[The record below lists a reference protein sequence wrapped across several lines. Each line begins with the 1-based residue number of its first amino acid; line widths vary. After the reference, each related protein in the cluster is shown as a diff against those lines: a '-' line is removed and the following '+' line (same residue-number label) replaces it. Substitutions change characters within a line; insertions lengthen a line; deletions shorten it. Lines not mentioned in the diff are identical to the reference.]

1 MVSVS
6 AVPSSVSRVAPPRR
20 FLLSPLGQAVAVAAI
35 VFIAY
40 SAIEL
45 TDWPNRNTAKVLDT
59 VTFPALGF
67 VYVPL
72 AVVVAARARGRTRA
86 AWTAMAIGFAS
97 WAAGEMI
104 TAVVKLAGH
113 ELPFPSWADVA
124 YLLYVP
130 WVLVALL
137 LFPSAGNLRSQ
148 GRMILDGV
156 IVASSFF
163 LISWV
168 AEMRDVWRSGTGS
181 GLDFAV
187 AVAYPLGDILVVAVA
202 FLVLLRAPAQLRVMW
217 SLLLGGL
224 ACAALADSAWAYQV
238 DSEGREIGSVPDILY
253 LVNALLIILALV
265 EACRVVSIPAPAV
278 TTGPSLLSLWLP
290 LLPLSL
296 AAVTVALAPTAIVTE
311 TPVIAAGSLLIAA
324 TLLRQL
330 LESAELVSRE
340 QQVRNLADRLNGE
353 LASASHYVESILPGP
368 LDGPVQVSSRYLPA
382 RAVGGDSFGYRWI
395 DDDHLIVYL
404 VDVSGHGV
412 RPALLSVSV
421 HNLLRSG
428 SLANEVLLQPD
439 AVLSDLN
446 DRFSMD
452 GHDGHYFTMWFGVYQ
467 LSTGEL
473 RYANAGHPP
482 PLLLT
487 TGADGTV
494 RALPLDVS
502 SMPVGMFPDAD
513 FMAETCSVPTGSRLL
528 LYSDGA
534 LGDAPRIDDFVAA
547 CTELSADAPDWL
559 DSVIGALPVAPDG
572 RIEDDC
578 SLVLVTFPTA
588 APGPGAALRASP
600 PTHPA
605 VASSLPGPSLPG

>member
-6 AVPSSVSRVAPPRR
+6 AVPSSVSRAAPLRR
-20 FLLSPLGQAVAVAAI
+20 FLLSPLGQATVVAAI
-35 VFIAY
+35 VLIAY
-40 SAIEL
+40 LAVVL
-45 TDWPNRNTAKVLDT
+45 TGWPNRDAAKILDT

-67 VYVPL
+67 IYVPL
-72 AVVVAARARGRTRA
+72 AVVAAARARGRTRA
-86 AWTAMAIGFAS
+86 AWVAMAIGFAS
-97 WAAGEMI
+97 WAAGEII

-113 ELPFPSWADVA
+113 ELPFPSWADAA

-148 GRMILDGV
+148 GRMTLDGV

-168 AEMRDVWRSGTGS
+168 AEMRDVLRSGTER
-181 GLDFAV
+181 GLDLAV
-187 AVAYPLGDILVVAVA
+187 AVAYPLGDILVVTVA
-202 FLVLLRAPAQLRVMW
+202 FLVLVRAPAQLRVMW

-224 ACAALADSAWAYQV
+224 VCAALADSAWAYQV

-265 EACRVVSIPAPAV
+265 EGCRVVSVPAPAV

-290 LLPLSL
+290 LLPLSV
-296 AAVTVALAPTAIVTE
+296 AAVTVALTPTTVVTE

-324 TLLRQL
+324 TLLRQF

-353 LASASHYVESILPGP
+353 LDSASQYVESILPGQ
-368 LDGPVQVSSRYLPA
+368 LDGPVQVCSRYLPA

-452 GHDGHYFTMWFGVYQ
+452 GQDGHYFTMWFGVYQ
-467 LSTGEL
+467 LSTGVL

-487 TGADGTV
+487 ARDGAV
-494 RALPLDVS
+494 ASEALEEA
-502 SMPVGMFPDAD
+502 SMPVGMFPEAD
-513 FMAETCSVPTGSRLL
+513 FASESYPVPPGSRLL
-528 LYSDGA
+528 LYSDGT
-534 LGDAPRIDDFVAA
+534 LGDAPDMDEFVAL
-547 CTELSADAPDWL
+547 CTQLSAQGPGWL
-559 DSVIGALPVAPDG
+559 DALIGRLPVAPDG

-578 SLVLVTFPTA
+578 ALVEVSF
-588 APGPGAALRASP
+588 PGANAEAGAMSAESAA
-600 PTHPA
+600 HPR
-605 VASSLPGPSLPG
+605 